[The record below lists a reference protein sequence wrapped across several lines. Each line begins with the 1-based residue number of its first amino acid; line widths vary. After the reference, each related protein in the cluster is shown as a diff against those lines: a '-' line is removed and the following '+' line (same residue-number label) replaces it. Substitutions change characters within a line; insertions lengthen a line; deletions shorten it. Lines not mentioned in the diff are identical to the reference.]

1 MNKKGK
7 SLVLVDLNDILDLFP
22 YFEGLELDFI
32 MKVCLIVK
40 DFIIWRLVI
49 VEIGWVLLMLLN
61 FDEFADTAPD
71 IDGLFGNEIKLLI
84 DGEVLFLL
92 LSKEITFRNEL
103 KVELLEIILNNKQLV
118 LKSFLFHLAFF
129 GKNTY
134 IMVLLEFVFIIKD
147 PGLFLFS

>member
-92 LSKEITFRNEL
+92 LSK
-103 KVELLEIILNNKQLV
+103 
-118 LKSFLFHLAFF
+118 
-129 GKNTY
+129 
-134 IMVLLEFVFIIKD
+134 
-147 PGLFLFS
+147 